1 LVCCC
6 HAGDPDPVELEL
18 ARRESWLLDVAG
30 WTCLSCL
37 FWQLMLYIRKHRED
51 VSFGGVQILN
61 HFIFELYVCM
71 GS

>member
-1 LVCCC
+1 MS
-6 HAGDPDPVELEL
+6 AGCG
-18 ARRESWLLDVAG
+18 WLDMP
-30 WTCLSCL
+30 CL